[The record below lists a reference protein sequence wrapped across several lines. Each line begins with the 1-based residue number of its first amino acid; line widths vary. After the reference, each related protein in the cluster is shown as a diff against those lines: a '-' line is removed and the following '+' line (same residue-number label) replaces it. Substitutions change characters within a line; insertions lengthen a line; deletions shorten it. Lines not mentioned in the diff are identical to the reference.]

1 MEAKRVY
8 TTAAIF
14 IWFDI
19 PCIQTNRNELHLTVL
34 EDTIPIGMDKNVK
47 DFPLVLYLE
56 LFGIRILKQ
65 VRKTLSLEYGPYSAL
80 EFHIQYSFLK
90 APIRDHFH
98 IISLYAKL
106 DSQI

>member
-34 EDTIPIGMDKNVK
+34 EDTIPIGVDKNVK

-65 VRKTLSLEYGPYSAL
+65 VRQTLSLNTVPTL
-80 EFHIQYSFLK
+80 PLNFIFNT
-90 APIRDHFH
+90 PF
-98 IISLYAKL
+98 
-106 DSQI
+106 